1 MPLVD
6 GFSLVAQIRKEES
19 IADTKILMLTSAGER
34 GDAIRCRELGVLAYL
49 TKPVSPVQLAD
60 AMSLA
65 LGLTPEAN
73 VPAQLI
79 TRHNLPVN
87 AAGLRILLAEDN
99 LVNQKL
105 ACRILE
111 KQNHIVTIAANG
123 REALLACEQQ
133 TFDLILMDIQMP
145 EMDGFEATAEIR
157 KREPDGKR
165 ACIIALTA
173 YAMSGDRERCL
184 SAGMDGYLSKPIR
197 VDELLSEINRLHLD
211 ASRVAASDTGS

>member
-1 MPLVD
+1 
-6 GFSLVAQIRKEES
+6 
-19 IADTKILMLTSAGER
+19 MLTSAGER
-34 GDAIRCRELGVLAYL
+34 GDAIRCRELGILAYL

-111 KQNHIVTIAANG
+111 KQSHTVTVAANG
-123 REALLACEQQ
+123 REALLAYERQ

-145 EMDGFEATAEIR
+145 DMDGFEATAEIR
-157 KREPDGKR
+157 KREPNGHR
-165 ACIIALTA
+165 LPIIALTA
-173 YAMSGDRERCL
+173 HAMSGDRERCL
-184 SAGMDGYLSKPIR
+184 TAGMDGYLTKPIR
-197 VDELLSEINRLHLD
+197 VDELLAEINRLQLNVH
-211 ASRVAASDTGS
+211 